1 MRLTILTWA
10 LASSLAGVAHAES
23 YAGSWDASLGAGV
36 ISFDSDRDLDSGPV
50 GSLGLGYRF
59 TEQLGLEGRLSGF
72 EADADAPA
80 DDEDGLAY
88 QLDGLYHLNPKG
100 KWQPFFVAGLGQLE
114 LDSPTGDDDEFT
126 LNFGAGVKRY
136 LQDNWFLRG
145 DARIY
150 ESLDNS
156 NRDAALLVSVG
167 RAFGLQASAPVAAK
181 DSDRDGVIDSQ
192 DACPNTPYG
201 EAVDA
206 QGCPVKQPEPA
217 PEPPKDSDGDGVID
231 GLDACPDTASDLVVD
246 AQGCPKLV
254 DKTVTIRLNVQFDTD
269 QAIVKPDYFS
279 EIERVAEFMRTYP
292 NTQVVIEGHTDSRGA
307 ESYNRTLSQQRADAV
322 QRVLVETFAID
333 AQRVDAKGY
342 GEAQPIASNET
353 AEGRRQNRRV
363 DAVISTQVQ
372 VTERR

>member
-1 MRLTILTWA
+1 M
-10 LASSLAGVAHAES
+10 
-23 YAGSWDASLGAGV
+23 
-36 ISFDSDRDLDSGPV
+36 
-50 GSLGLGYRF
+50 
-59 TEQLGLEGRLSGF
+59 
-72 EADADAPA
+72 
-80 DDEDGLAY
+80 
-88 QLDGLYHLNPKG
+88 
-100 KWQPFFVAGLGQLE
+100 
-114 LDSPTGDDDEFT
+114 
-126 LNFGAGVKRY
+126 
-136 LQDNWFLRG
+136 
-145 DARIY
+145 
-150 ESLDNS
+150 
-156 NRDAALLVSVG
+156 
-167 RAFGLQASAPVAAK
+167 
-181 DSDRDGVIDSQ
+181 IDSQ